1 MHALTSLFLASVMLI
16 ALVAIRPA
24 EAGRTLMILGA
35 ASLTE
40 FLHEACPILEKQP
53 KGTAVRLNLA
63 ASPRLRIQAEHG
75 APADVLLSASTAHM
89 APLVEAK
96 LAEKSQPFA
105 HNRLVMIVPRS
116 NPGKLT
122 APADLAK
129 PGLKLVLAATETP
142 IGRCA
147 RESIGKMP
155 ECGGCGGSFEKRVL
169 ANVRSNEPTVKA
181 VVAKVHLGEA
191 DAGTCYSSDVT
202 PAIRSDIKTIAIPDG
217 MNIVADYPIARLTDG
232 REKALPADFVLS
244 PEGQRLLEK
253 HGFIPARPTQ

>member
-89 APLVEAK
+89 APPVEAK
-96 LAEKSQPFA
+96 LAEKSQAFA
-105 HNRLVMIVPRS
+105 HNRLVIIVPRS
-116 NPGKLT
+116 SPGKLT

-129 PGLKLVLAATETP
+129 SGLKLVLAATETP
-142 IGRCA
+142 IGRYA
-147 RESIGKMP
+147 RESIGKMA
-155 ECGGCGGSFEKRVL
+155 ECGGPFEKRVL
-169 ANVRSNEPTVKA
+169 ANVRSDEPTVKA

-191 DAGTCYSSDVT
+191 DAGICYSSDVT
-202 PAIRSDIKTIAIPDG
+202 PAIRSSIETIAIPDSV
-217 MNIVADYPIARLTDG
+217 NIVTDYPIARLTDG
-232 REKALPADFVLS
+232 REKALAADFVLS

-253 HGFIPARPTQ
+253 HGSIPARPTQ